1 MRRKRQDEGNEKMA
15 MLELSPGNSLYYEY
29 TAPTRD
35 GANTYVF
42 VNPITGDVGLWNAV
56 IVPQL
61 QKQGLGTLVY
71 NFRGQ
76 ANSPYSPGTELTEE
90 VIIGD
95 LRALLDHIH
104 PPNAVL
110 VGLSIGGLYAAK
122 AYLQGADAKGLVL
135 INTLRRITPR
145 LAWMNDAT
153 LVAMKV
159 GGPDLMKDLLFQL
172 LVGEPFQQAH
182 RHEFLK
188 PDTKYEPLPEDTGAF
203 NLLTW
208 MGKTDWDIDWSK
220 LDCPVLLVQGL
231 QDRVFYDPAIVA
243 ELQASLPDGK
253 RVDVPEAGHMLPAE
267 TPDALLKV
275 LDGWPQ

>member
-1 MRRKRQDEGNEKMA
+1 MP
-15 MLELSPGNSLYYEY
+15 MLELGPNDGLFYEY
-29 TAPTRD
+29 TAPSRD
-35 GANTYVF
+35 GACTYMF

-56 IVPQL
+56 IVPAL
-61 QKQGLGTLVY
+61 QQEGYGTLVY

-76 ANSPYSPGTELTEE
+76 ANSPFSPGLALTED
-90 VIIGD
+90 VIVGD
-95 LRALLDHIH
+95 LRAILDHVQ
-104 PPNAVL
+104 PPRAVL

-122 AYLQGADAKGLVL
+122 AYLGGAKIAGLVL

-159 GGPDLMKDLLFQL
+159 GGPDLMKDLLFHL
-172 LVGEPFQQAH
+172 LVGEPYQEAN
-182 RHEFLK
+182 RADFLK
-188 PDTKYEPLPEDTGAF
+188 PDTKYEPLAAETGAY

-231 QDRVFYDPAIVA
+231 QDRVFFDPAIVA
-243 ELQASLPDGK
+243 ELAGTIPK
-253 RVDVPEAGHMLPAE
+253 VIRVDVPEAGHMLPAE
-267 TPDALLKV
+267 LPDAFLAAV
-275 LDGWPQ
+275 SGFPD